1 MIEDLPDDIVTEDD
15 LDDIEPV
22 GDEAQL
28 YEHFRVVVD
37 RGQEMMRVD
46 KYLFDRLTNASRNR
60 IQKSAEAGFVMAN
73 NKPVKSSYKVKPM
86 DVITIMMI
94 VRVMK
99 TKSFPKIFHLISST
113 RINTSW

>member
-46 KYLFDRLTNASRNR
+46 KYLFDRLTNARATAYRNQR
-60 IQKSAEAGFVMAN
+60 
-73 NKPVKSSYKVKPM
+73 KPV
-86 DVITIMMI
+86 
-94 VRVMK
+94 
-99 TKSFPKIFHLISST
+99 L
-113 RINTSW
+113 

>member
-46 KYLFDRLTNASRNR
+46 KYLFDRLTTLRATAYRNQR
-60 IQKSAEAGFVMAN
+60 
-73 NKPVKSSYKVKPM
+73 KPV
-86 DVITIMMI
+86 
-94 VRVMK
+94 
-99 TKSFPKIFHLISST
+99 L
-113 RINTSW
+113 

>member
-46 KYLFDRLTNASRNR
+46 KYLFDRFAQPHTEISGSRFCN
-60 IQKSAEAGFVMAN
+60 G
-73 NKPVKSSYKVKPM
+73 
-86 DVITIMMI
+86 
-94 VRVMK
+94 
-99 TKSFPKIFHLISST
+99 
-113 RINTSW
+113 